1 MNRKYLTIY
10 SYGYVRG
17 ETMRYWIWV
26 ADKAKKVVIQLHL
39 KLCNQCRTVMWLVE
53 CLRTVMIFFLKG
65 MPLLP
70 LYCMHCSDKK
80 ALKGRH
86 SRKDEFC
93 WIITGSSFL
102 FQLCIVEHFHS
113 NPLSVLCCQLEEA
126 KRRVNS
132 LSHNQCE
139 NVRRLPSFRR

>member
-53 CLRTVMIFFLKG
+53 CLRTVMIFFLKECHYCHCTVCTVVIRKPWRVDIAG
-65 MPLLP
+65 RMNFVESSLVLP
-70 LYCMHCSDKK
+70 FFFS
-80 ALKGRH
+80 
-86 SRKDEFC
+86 
-93 WIITGSSFL
+93 
-102 FQLCIVEHFHS
+102 
-113 NPLSVLCCQLEEA
+113 SVLWNTSIPILLVYCVASWKKQRGE
-126 KRRVNS
+126 
-132 LSHNQCE
+132 
-139 NVRRLPSFRR
+139 